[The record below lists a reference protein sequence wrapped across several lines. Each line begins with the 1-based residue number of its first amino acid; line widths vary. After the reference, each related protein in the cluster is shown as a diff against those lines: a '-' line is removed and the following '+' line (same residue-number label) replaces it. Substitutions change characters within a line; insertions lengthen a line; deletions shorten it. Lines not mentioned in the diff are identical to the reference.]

1 MAEEKFMD
9 GKEIADI
16 TINDII
22 TEYFNNTG
30 EIRDLDCILEKVDFL
45 DRTLH
50 LGDIEEATGDVFSH
64 LIRFWN
70 MVDKNIPVKKRQP
83 IKIIV
88 NSSGGDLV
96 SALTISDAITLSKTP
111 VYTIN
116 TGKAYSGGLIVF
128 ICGHKRFCYPSASF
142 LFHEGS
148 TTTGEMDAGK
158 FKNFATYYNS
168 LILKMKNYLIKN
180 TNVTEEIYK
189 EKSRDDWWV
198 FSEEGIELGFVDKI
212 LKEFI

>member
-128 ICGHKRFCYPSASF
+128 ICGYKRFCYPSASF